1 MADYLVDIK
10 PTKYSQIPP
19 KHFII
24 LMNIDKMLIQAK
36 KLFYSKMWQTM

>member
-1 MADYLVDIK
+1 LHRTSIVMADYLVDIK

-24 LMNIDKMLIQAK
+24 LMNIDKMLIQ
-36 KLFYSKMWQTM
+36 SKYI